1 MPQRRLTRCR
11 CQIGTAFSAF
21 DRYCAGGLRLTLR
34 ESFQPHVADQ
44 GALVPLWIYE
54 LPNWTLGALTAVI
67 WLLLGSLV
75 HAACGL
81 FMHKPLRED
90 DRNLAIA
97 LLAVVATVNSL
108 LLAFSAVSVW
118 EAYSTAEKAVNAEA
132 TTIGELGRDLAL
144 FGSVES
150 RRARELLKAYAGDVV
165 QNEWAAMQHQ
175 QSSEATGNLFDAM
188 FRAVG
193 DTHPATPHEMTLMPE
208 IWARTNELVKFRR
221 DRLAAGEGKV
231 PETLWSVV
239 ILGSLLTLVPVCV
252 LPRTTFNRV
261 SIGILSLSVG
271 LVFFFIAAMDRPFVG
286 KESVAAEPIESSL
299 RGLERW
305 DGQTAAL
312 AANGAASR

>member
-1 MPQRRLTRCR
+1 
-11 CQIGTAFSAF
+11 
-21 DRYCAGGLRLTLR
+21 
-34 ESFQPHVADQ
+34 
-44 GALVPLWIYE
+44 
-54 LPNWTLGALTAVI
+54 
-67 WLLLGSLV
+67 
-75 HAACGL
+75 
-81 FMHKPLRED
+81 
-90 DRNLAIA
+90 

-239 ILGSLLTLVPVCV
+239 ILGSLLTLVPACV